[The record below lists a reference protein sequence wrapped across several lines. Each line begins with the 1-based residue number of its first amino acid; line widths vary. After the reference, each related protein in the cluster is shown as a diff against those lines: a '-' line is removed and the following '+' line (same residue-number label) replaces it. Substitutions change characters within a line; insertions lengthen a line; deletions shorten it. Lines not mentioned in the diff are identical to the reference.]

1 MAKVITLYL
10 YKSEWYPVSGIDAD
24 YGQKVEVT
32 LDDSDDLVNLMDIRD
47 KAQARIASILEK
59 YDL

>member
-1 MAKVITLYL
+1 MITLSL
-10 YKSEWYPVSGIDAD
+10 YKSEWYPVYGIDDD